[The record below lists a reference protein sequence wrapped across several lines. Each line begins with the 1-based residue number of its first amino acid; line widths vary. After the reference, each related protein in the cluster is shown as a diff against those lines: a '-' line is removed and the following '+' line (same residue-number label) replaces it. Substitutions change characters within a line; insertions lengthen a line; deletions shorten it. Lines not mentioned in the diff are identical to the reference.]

1 SPATP
6 ARSAAVLTEGLS
18 QGWRGGGFVPTRAAA
33 PHHEGAGAPTGDRRP
48 RPVRQVVTGLRR
60 ARLDGERLRIHRL
73 DPARPTLLVGRSSRT
88 RSTGSGREDLLPSWR
103 GRASPK
109 GLLGG
114 RACDLGIPVAEVATD
129 RAGAWRSVPEL
140 VRPDRHQHE
149 HHSDHEGGYDPGRE
163 RAQGPG
169 DRNGGP
175 LVDAIDVDRLFELIE
190 RAERLQRGF
199 RLPGH
204 RWWRV
209 GSGVG
214 GGVGEPV

>member
-48 RPVRQVVTGLRR
+48 RPVRKVVTGPRR

-88 RSTGSGREDLLPSWR
+88 RSTGSGPEGLLPSWR
-103 GRASPK
+103 SPARPE

-114 RACDLGIPVAEVATD
+114 RGRDLGHPPTE
-129 RAGAWRSVPEL
+129 GAPA
-140 VRPDRHQHE
+140 P
-149 HHSDHEGGYDPGRE
+149 
-163 RAQGPG
+163 A
-169 DRNGGP
+169 
-175 LVDAIDVDRLFELIE
+175 
-190 RAERLQRGF
+190 
-199 RLPGH
+199 
-204 RWWRV
+204 
-209 GSGVG
+209 
-214 GGVGEPV
+214 